1 MSNIMKKTGGVLLAL
16 AVVAAAVLGVGFLL
30 PGLEASADLTWVNVD
45 VRGLTG
51 TRTQEQ
57 AIKTVENLPYDSEN
71 LWTNYGQVHFT
82 YTDGTPDDAV
92 FGIGGD
98 EHTLAI
104 WWIADD
110 AANRGRTAVIPEG
123 TQISGMSDGYGI
135 TLVGGDL
142 VFTVDYDAE
151 AEKTYFPLT
160 KVNVAWVV
168 DGNTTTASVRA
179 GLPLEMPE
187 IPAGKVLLG
196 WRNAA
201 GDLLNPTKSIKP
213 LTNETYTAVLSD
225 FAVTAVTPRLSDP
238 AGVQFTT
245 TVPAT
250 LKAMENVTFGAE
262 ITSVGSSKSVDIP
275 TADFKIAASGG
286 AYTYDSAIVNIY
298 PQNYVRVYYCNAY
311 ANVTYTDGSSAK
323 IYAVPSDASELGYS
337 FAQLVTETA
346 PTSDWYKTIMNTVYK
361 PAVDVY
367 YGRDKITS
375 EATVDAAV
383 DTALSSVTAVKIGET
398 ADASV
403 LSTLSIDAY
412 DDNTVLAAGTCT
424 GTMTA
429 RGLHIVLNFSVEN
442 VFADNTSEYQ
452 ILRSPN
458 ADENEVW
465 AATEIQTFVAEATG
479 VTLPI
484 VTLAADD
491 PTVKYI
497 SVGETDLAA
506 SGGYVPAYADVLE
519 NGFKMAT
526 DGKHIYVS
534 GADSVGTRNG
544 AYELLEKLVDY
555 DCYGFAGTYSYKMD
569 DYGDYVLDDNNNRI
583 IMYYGVDGVEATTFE
598 EAEELSEYI
607 VPVATYA
614 MSALTAD
621 LADDGKTDGLYVPS
635 FNWREANYGE
645 FHHTPHGVTLA
656 HRMRFNMATDMYVYG
671 LDYHN
676 SFDIMPVDTYYAAHP
691 DWYSHDTS
699 GNTIYEPNGAVGQLC
714 YSNAAMK
721 AQYIANL
728 LEDLESIDK
737 PVLMLGM
744 EDHVDGWCACA
755 DCQATISAYGAASA
769 TIALF
774 MNDVTAAVTEWCEQN
789 GRNPMKV
796 LFFAYYEAESAPT
809 VDIALHENLGVM
821 FAPIKA
827 NFYVPMNNTAYHSTF
842 TANADAYNSMERWA
856 ELMTGDANMHAWF
869 YSLYSTYSLNSFD
882 TFGNLYTDA
891 ADTFCTMQENY
902 RWLQS
907 LGTNS
912 VLDQTEHWQSATSGF
927 ARLKAYVMSKL
938 QWDVNADVKALV
950 NKFMT
955 HYYGAGAS
963 EMQAVFEAAQAY
975 SWERYDGGWL
985 DGSKIAPGKITC
997 NVSASSI
1004 WATKFWD
1011 EDTLTGYI
1019 GRINAAYT
1027 AAAGNSLA
1035 QYRIRLDS
1043 LNYRYYLLRCY
1054 NHSNNLFGYNVKM
1067 AWNTAYDT
1075 RTSYIEEAE
1084 RFGIDHY
1091 SEAYTFEY
1099 KPWSA

>member
-1 MSNIMKKTGGVLLAL
+1 MGKIMKKTGGVLLAL

-45 VRGLTG
+45 VRGLTS

-57 AIKTVENLPYDSEN
+57 AIKTVETLPYDGEK
-71 LWTNYGQVHFT
+71 LWTNYGQISFT
-82 YTDGTPDDAV
+82 YTDGTADEAV
-92 FGIGGD
+92 VGIGGD

-142 VFTVDYDAE
+142 VFDVEYNEETAE
-151 AEKTYFPLT
+151 TFFPLT
-160 KVNVAWVV
+160 KVDITRVV
-168 DGNTTTASVRA
+168 DGNTTASSVRA
-179 GLPLEMPE
+179 GLALEMPT

-196 WRNAA
+196 WQNAA
-201 GDLLNPTKSIKP
+201 GELLNPTTAIKP
-213 LTNETYTAVLSD
+213 LTDDTYTAVLSD
-225 FAVTAVTPRLSDP
+225 FAVTAVTPRLTDP

-245 TVPAT
+245 TVPAA
-250 LKAMENVTFGAE
+250 LKGMENVSFGAE

-275 TADFKIAASGG
+275 TADFKIAASGET
-286 AYTYDSAIVNIY
+286 YTYESAIVNIY

-311 ANVTYTDGSSAK
+311 VNVTYVDGSTAK
-323 IYAVPSDASELGYS
+323 IYAVPSDASETGYS

-367 YGRDKITS
+367 YGRDNITS
-375 EATVDAAV
+375 ETVVAAAV
-383 DTALSSVTAVKIGET
+383 DAALSSVTAVKIGET

-412 DDNTVLAAGTCT
+412 DDNTVLSAGSCT
-424 GTMTA
+424 GTMTT
-429 RGLHIVLNFSVEN
+429 RGLHIELDYQVEN

-452 ILRSPN
+452 ILRATD
-458 ADENEVW
+458 ADENELW
-465 AATEIQTFVAEATG
+465 AATEIQAFVAEATG

-484 VTLAADD
+484 VTLVDTD

-497 SVGETDLAA
+497 SVGETDLAV

-519 NGFKMAT
+519 NGFKLAT

-569 DYGDYVLDDNNNRI
+569 ENGDYVLDANNNRI
-583 IMYYGVDGVEATTFE
+583 IVYNDTEGLTYEQ
-598 EAEELSEYI
+598 AEDLSEYI
-607 VPVATYA
+607 VPVTTYA

-656 HRMRFNMATDMYVYG
+656 NRMRFNMATDMYVYG

-676 SFDIMPVDTYYAAHP
+676 SFDIVPVDTYYAAHP

-699 GNTIYEPNGAVGQLC
+699 GNTIYDASDNIGQLC
-714 YSNAAMK
+714 YSNAEMK
-721 AQYIANL
+721 AQYIATV
-728 LEDLESIDK
+728 LEDLESSDK

-755 DCQATISAYGAASA
+755 DCQATISTYGAASA

-774 MNDVTAAVTEWCEQN
+774 MNDVTGAVTEWCEQN
-789 GRNPMKV
+789 SRNPMKV

-821 FAPIKA
+821 FAPITA

-869 YSLYSTYSLNSFD
+869 YSLYSAYSLNSFD
-882 TFGNLYTDA
+882 TFGNMYTDA
-891 ADTFCTMQENY
+891 TDTFCTMQENY
-902 RWLQS
+902 RWLAS

-912 VLDQTEHWQSATSGF
+912 VLDQTEHWQPATGGF

-950 NKFMT
+950 EKFMT

-975 SWERYDGGWL
+975 SWERFADGWTDNSDRSPGEIGCCVCATHLFGNSYEFW
-985 DGSKIAPGKITC
+985 GNPSNTVSKYLAG
-997 NVSASSI
+997 
-1004 WATKFWD
+1004 
-1011 EDTLTGYI
+1011 
-1019 GRINAAYT
+1019 INSAYT
-1027 AAAGNSLA
+1027 AAAGDPLA

-1043 LNYRYYLLRCY
+1043 INYRYYLLRCT
-1054 NHSNNLFGYNVKM
+1054 SVSTTM
-1067 AWNTAYDT
+1067 AWNTSADT
-1075 RTSYIEEAE
+1075 KASFIEEAE
-1084 RFGIDHY
+1084 ALGIDRY
-1091 SEAYTFEY
+1091 AEAFTFEY
-1099 KPWSA
+1099 DPW